1 MKVREFPVVVR
12 HYWAKT
18 WSVKDVGEPQKL
30 LVELVITSMMLAL
43 TAYFALVPELRLF
56 FAGFLP
62 FTLMMVIGTIFS
74 AYLLISDY
82 YDGSE
87 DNVLK
92 ATLAT
97 REHGQG

>member
-1 MKVREFPVVVR
+1 MRAREFPVVVR

-18 WSVKDVGEPQKL
+18 WSVRDVGGPQKL
-30 LVELVITSMMLAL
+30 LVELVLTGLMLAL
-43 TAYFALVPELRLF
+43 TIYFALVPELQLF

-87 DNVLK
+87 DNELK
-92 ATLAT
+92 AT
-97 REHGQG
+97 

>member
-1 MKVREFPVVVR
+1 MRVKEFPVVVR

-18 WSVKDVGEPQKL
+18 WSVKDVEGLQKL
-30 LVELVITSMMLAL
+30 LMETVLTGLMLTL
-43 TAYFALVPELRLF
+43 TIYFALVPELNLF
-56 FAGFLP
+56 FVGFLP

-87 DNVLK
+87 DSVIK
-92 ATLAT
+92 AT
-97 REHGQG
+97 